1 MFPWQGTLLNFVLQS
16 TWPNFAILKALNIN
30 IHPPKAPLII
40 EVLWIPPLFNWLKI
54 NTDGAYIKNSAK
66 AACGGIVRDAM
77 GACIGCF
84 AQDIPNCTS
93 AFFAEIFA
101 VIVAIELAVANH
113 WMNLWL
119 ETDSKLVLLA
129 CKDASM
135 VPWII
140 RNRLYN
146 CMEATNNMLLLLVVF
161 LGKGTL
167 VQMV

>member
-1 MFPWQGTLLNFVLQS
+1 MTGNTTKLCSSVNMTGFC
-16 TWPNFAILKALNIN
+16 ILKALNIN

-93 AFFAEIFA
+93 AF
-101 VIVAIELAVANH
+101 
-113 WMNLWL
+113 
-119 ETDSKLVLLA
+119 SKLHF
-129 CKDASM
+129 C
-135 VPWII
+135 
-140 RNRLYN
+140 
-146 CMEATNNMLLLLVVF
+146 F
-161 LGKGTL
+161 LC
-167 VQMV
+167 